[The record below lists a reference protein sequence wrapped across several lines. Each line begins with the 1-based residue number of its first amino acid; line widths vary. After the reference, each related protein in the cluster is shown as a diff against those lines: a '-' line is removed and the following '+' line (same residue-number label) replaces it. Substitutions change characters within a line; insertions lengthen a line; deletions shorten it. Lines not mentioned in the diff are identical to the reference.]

1 MNCPNCEN
9 PITRVKETRVIA
21 EQPRWSKRRRVCT
34 ECEHMF
40 WTVELPADDLNL
52 DNQEVEI
59 ELT

>member
-34 ECEHMF
+34 ECAYTF
-40 WTVELPADDLNL
+40 WTVEMPAEDVEIGDP
-52 DNQEVEI
+52 EI
-59 ELT
+59 ELS